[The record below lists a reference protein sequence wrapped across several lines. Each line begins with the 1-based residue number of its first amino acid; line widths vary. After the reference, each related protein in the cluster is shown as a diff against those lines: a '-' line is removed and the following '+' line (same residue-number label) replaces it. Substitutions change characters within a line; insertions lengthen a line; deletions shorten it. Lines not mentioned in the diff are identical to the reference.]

1 MPDACVVLVTAP
13 DEEVAARICRGLV
26 EEGLVACGTIV
37 PRVRSVYRWEGEVC
51 DESEALIVL
60 KTDRA
65 RVPEVAPLAA
75 TRDLAAHSSEHAIA
89 LVLDPTAEIGIGEV
103 EVARCVPI
111 ARFYDHGE
119 AGVFGPGHSIFNF
132 HIPKG
137 FCSGNSSLPKHFR
150 GARLVAAVPHQL
162 RV

>member
-65 RVPEVAPLAA
+65 RVPEVVRRVP
-75 TRDLAAHSSEHAIA
+75 DVHPYEIPEV
-89 LVLDPTAEIGIGEV
+89 LVLAV
-103 EVARCVPI
+103 
-111 ARFYDHGE
+111 E
-119 AGVFGPGHSIFNF
+119 AGHVPY
-132 HIPKG
+132 
-137 FCSGNSSLPKHFR
+137 LEW
-150 GARLVAAVPHQL
+150 VAHETTG
-162 RV
+162 RT